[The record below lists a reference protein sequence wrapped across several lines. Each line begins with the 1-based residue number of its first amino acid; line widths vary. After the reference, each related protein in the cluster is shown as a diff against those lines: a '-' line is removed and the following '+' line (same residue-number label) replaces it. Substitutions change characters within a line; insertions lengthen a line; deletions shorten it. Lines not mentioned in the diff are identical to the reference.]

1 MGRYAI
7 EPDNATK
14 SAKAKGSNLRVHFK
28 NTRETAQVI
37 KAMDK
42 KAVDSNKSEKMT
54 EEKMRLVSSLSESK
68 KELESHSSLVRSLQS
83 EIQKLNSSCQ
93 RCGQWWWEH
102 HDQEGQ
108 VEVPQHNPPVE
119 QIHPGRGKNDHHQ
132 EEVGGHDQFLC

>member
-1 MGRYAI
+1 MVRYAI

-93 RCGQWWWEH
+93 RCGQ
-102 HDQEGQ
+102 
-108 VEVPQHNPPVE
+108 
-119 QIHPGRGKNDHHQ
+119 
-132 EEVGGHDQFLC
+132 